1 MLVLLL
7 GVVCAT
13 VPTFVS
19 WIVGLYLLRTDP
31 MVLAGAV
38 ADARNSTTAM
48 RAISDKAKSTVP
60 AFGYPVP
67 YAVSTV
73 VFLIHGYLAMVLSR
87 VITIGSLQKPP
98 RSWVSRI
105 SGIVNFSAA

>member
-1 MLVLLL
+1 
-7 GVVCAT
+7 

-19 WIVGLYLLRTDP
+19 WIVGLYILRKDP

-73 VFLIHGYLAMVLSR
+73 VFLIYGYLAMVLSR